1 MVHFCAGGV
10 FFGRVPGWCADFGG
24 AKRTVR
30 WVVASGA
37 GDQCGRGATGG
48 GALFCGRG
56 FFLEECLGG
65 VRTSAVRSA
74 PCGGLWQAV
83 LVISV
88 AVAQRGEHFCAGWG
102 FKKRHKS
109 QIFIATSAPHA
120 LWGSARTSTC
130 TQHVSIFR

>member
-1 MVHFCAGGV
+1 LRNFGVEQCVHVHLVAILCIGEAV
-10 FFGRVPGWCADFGG
+10 KEWCTF
-24 AKRTVR
+24 VR
-30 WVVASGA
+30 E
-37 GDQCGRGATGG
+37 
-48 GALFCGRG
+48 G